1 MRRASRHVIRDAMA
15 HVRIWHEDVASSEGN
30 NDVSCRAVL
39 GVPRFSFRQRNA
51 VVVYHLIDE

>member
-1 MRRASRHVIRDAMA
+1 MA